1 MDTNSKK
8 SPKSATKK
16 SNMSFS
22 DSGDNSKLQ
31 EFFIEELKDILWAEK
46 HLSKALPKFAKAST
60 SPELKAAFDEHL
72 TATEEQIARLEQV
85 FTALGKKAVAK
96 KCDAMEG
103 LVKEANSIIEDTEK
117 GTMVRDVAL
126 IFAAQKAEHYE
137 IATYGCL
144 KTIAR
149 ILGHDEVATL
159 LETTLEEEKTTDVN
173 LTVIAESF
181 VNEAALAE

>member
-8 SPKSATKK
+8 TTKSASKK
-16 SNMSFS
+16 PATSFS
-22 DSGDNSKLQ
+22 DSGDHTKLQ
-31 EFFIEELKDILWAEK
+31 EFFIEELKDIYWAEK
-46 HLSKALPKFAKAST
+46 HLSKALPKLAKAAT
-60 SPELKAAFDEHL
+60 SSELKAAFEEHL
-72 TATEEQIARLEQV
+72 TVTEEQIARLEQV

-144 KTIAR
+144 KTIAN
-149 ILGHDEVATL
+149 ILGLEEVGNLLEATL
-159 LETTLEEEKTTDVN
+159 AEEKTTDVN
-173 LTVIAESF
+173 LTIIAESF